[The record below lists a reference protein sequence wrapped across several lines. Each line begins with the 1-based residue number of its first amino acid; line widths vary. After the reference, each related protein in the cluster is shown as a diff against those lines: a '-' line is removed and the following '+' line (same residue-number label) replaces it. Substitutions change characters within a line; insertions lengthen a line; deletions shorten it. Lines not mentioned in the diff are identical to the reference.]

1 MKSANEISAEDVM
14 NENPLTASSDQRL
27 SQIKNRMEEEE
38 IRAIPVV
45 SEKDKLEGVIGY
57 RDLIRFLQFNP
68 EHTKLSKVMHQPPE
82 FDTSDSLV
90 DLADLRINSGRKLLV
105 NTKGEKLKGIVS
117 DREFL
122 EAFDDTE
129 EIEDLKTTRI
139 AKTDLLTVF
148 EDDNIEEAR
157 HKMLDNNVSRLPV
170 KDNSGNLTG
179 ILKSTGLLKAMVPKE
194 APHSGGAAGDR
205 KGNEVYISGGNEK
218 ETMNQVPVKELMD
231 RMVTTCKEYL
241 EGREA
246 VELML
251 DQGSNEI
258 IKVDDKYPE
267 AIITVK
273 DFIDYVESLK
283 PSNTMLVNLIGLEV
297 PEEKAALHDKI
308 RNQLRGSLG
317 RKLERPEELSVH
329 VKKSEKDGTKHRYEL
344 NVKLHSEYGV
354 THVEE
359 EGWELLDA
367 LDTALE
373 EINAQI
379 RKKKEKRDNRRKQ

>member
-1 MKSANEISAEDVM
+1 
-14 NENPLTASSDQRL
+14 
-27 SQIKNRMEEEE
+27 
-38 IRAIPVV
+38 
-45 SEKDKLEGVIGY
+45 
-57 RDLIRFLQFNP
+57 
-68 EHTKLSKVMHQPPE
+68 
-82 FDTSDSLV
+82 
-90 DLADLRINSGRKLLV
+90 
-105 NTKGEKLKGIVS
+105 
-117 DREFL
+117 
-122 EAFDDTE
+122 
-129 EIEDLKTTRI
+129 
-139 AKTDLLTVF
+139 
-148 EDDNIEEAR
+148 
-157 HKMLDNNVSRLPV
+157 
-170 KDNSGNLTG
+170 
-179 ILKSTGLLKAMVPKE
+179 
-194 APHSGGAAGDR
+194 
-205 KGNEVYISGGNEK
+205 
-218 ETMNQVPVKELMD
+218 
-231 RMVTTCKEYL
+231 MVTTCKEYL

>member
-1 MKSANEISAEDVM
+1 VKSANEITAADVM
-14 NENPLTASSDQRL
+14 NENPVTASSDQSL
-27 SQIKNRMEEEE
+27 SQVKNRMEDED

-45 SEKDKLEGVIGY
+45 SEKEKLEGVIGY

-68 EHTKLSKVMHQPPE
+68 SKTKLSKVMHQPPE

-105 NTKGEKLKGIVS
+105 HTKGGKLRGVVA
-117 DREFL
+117 DQEFL

-129 EIEDLKTTRI
+129 EIKDLKTARI
-139 AKTDLLTVF
+139 AETDLLTVF
-148 EDDNIEEAR
+148 EQDNIEEAR
-157 HKMLDNNVSRLPV
+157 HMMLDNNVSRLPV
-170 KDNSGNLTG
+170 KDDSGNLTG
-179 ILKSTGLLKAMVPKE
+179 ILKSTDLLKAMVPRE

-205 KGNEVYISGGNEK
+205 KGNEVYIAGGNEK
-218 ETMNQVPVKELMD
+218 EAMNQVTVKELMD
-231 RMVTTCKEYL
+231 RMATTSDEYL
-241 EGREA
+241 DGKEA
-246 VELML
+246 VELMHE
-251 DQGSNEI
+251 QESNEI
-258 IKVDDKYPE
+258 IKVDGKYPE

-283 PSNTMLVNLIGLEV
+283 PSNTVLVNLVGLEV

-329 VKKSEKDGTKHRYEL
+329 VKKAEKDGTKHRYEL
-344 NVKLHSEYGV
+344 NVKLHSEFGV

-373 EINAQI
+373 EINAQV
-379 RKKKEKRDNRRKQ
+379 RKKKEKRDDRRKQ